1 MVRNVRR
8 TADDATTLPF
18 PVRSG
23 GGGRRGAQTIDAA
36 TVGVPANG
44 VTTGARDPRRPRP
57 PNVEQRRNEDVGAG
71 EAQASCAGASGGC
84 ANDDT

>member
-44 VTTGARDPRRPRP
+44 GDNGSTRSTSTSAAERRATA
-57 PNVEQRRNEDVGAG
+57 ERRHG
-71 EAQASCAGASGGC
+71 SW
-84 ANDDT
+84 